1 MQSGLQAHKLTL
13 DVKNKK
19 QKKKNKKKYIYL
31 LFLINVNWFIK
42 FITGYKN
49 DGHQIESVQR
59 YRHLGIEKMT
69 L

>member
-1 MQSGLQAHKLTL
+1 ML
-13 DVKNKK
+13 
-19 QKKKNKKKYIYL
+19 KKKNKKKTTKKKIYIYL

>member
-1 MQSGLQAHKLTL
+1 MQSGLQANKLTL
-13 DVKNKK
+13 DVKK
-19 QKKKNKKKYIYL
+19 KKKNIYIYIYL
-31 LFLINVNWFIK
+31 LFLIDVNWFTK

>member
-1 MQSGLQAHKLTL
+1 MLKKKT
-13 DVKNKK
+13 KKK
-19 QKKKNKKKYIYL
+19 QQKKNIYIYL

>member
-1 MQSGLQAHKLTL
+1 MQSGLQANKLTL
-13 DVKNKK
+13 NLKKK
-19 QKKKNKKKYIYL
+19 QQQNIL
-31 LFLINVNWFIK
+31 LFLINVNRFIK

-49 DGHQIESVQR
+49 DGHQIESVQS

>member
-1 MQSGLQAHKLTL
+1 ML
-13 DVKNKK
+13 
-19 QKKKNKKKYIYL
+19 KKKNKKKTTKKNIYIYL

>member
-1 MQSGLQAHKLTL
+1 MQSGLQANKLTL
-13 DVKNKK
+13 NV
-19 QKKKNKKKYIYL
+19 KKKKKIPF
-31 LFLINVNWFIK
+31 FLINVNWFIK

>member
-1 MQSGLQAHKLTL
+1 MLKK
-13 DVKNKK
+13 KNKK
-19 QKKKNKKKYIYL
+19 KTTKKKKYIYL